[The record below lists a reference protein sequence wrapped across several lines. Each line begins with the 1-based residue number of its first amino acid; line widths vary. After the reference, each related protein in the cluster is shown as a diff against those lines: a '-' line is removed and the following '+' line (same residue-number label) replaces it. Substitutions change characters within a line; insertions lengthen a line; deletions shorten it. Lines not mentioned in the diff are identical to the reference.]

1 LADGALACRAGA
13 KDKASAVATKTENLL
28 IGMTLK
34 SLKTMDLS
42 PPVMLIEVEYIP
54 KRKI

>member
-1 LADGALACRAGA
+1 LVDGALAWTTGDS
-13 KDKASAVATKTENLL
+13 DKASAVATKTENLL

-42 PPVMLIEVEYIP
+42 PPILLMFAEYIP